1 MDSKT
6 IWTSAK
12 VDGPILQRLNIFPSS
27 TSALVY
33 RGISSSI
40 DVIILPDSE
49 LKKKKQNQ
57 IASLLEVLRN
67 TVPHARVFQF
77 SQIFRHQA
85 ESVWHSL
92 VEAGDELVNAL
103 EETLDYVTTI
113 RPLVFVAYG
122 LGGIVLKRALHT
134 MELKDTSI
142 STKIC
147 LAHQGIVFLGVPQ
160 LTEHRRDLWSNLN
173 TILEVYGRFNNSYLS
188 SKQEFL
194 PLIADV
200 SMKFCGLGSSS
211 RILTV
216 YESKPTKVR
225 AFPPKKSLLLG
236 AGLAV
241 LNIRDETSF
250 CSPTDFHGISQFPHG
265 HDLCN
270 EISRLIHICASI
282 QIRSQPNSGTIIMT
296 VPNQIDLFGRSGSY
310 WASTESYT
318 ESAVGEFTPSRSS
331 DPNAQA
337 SGSSESWELV
347 VAEKRIPKMPCYVRK
362 AIDKNRNFVGRS
374 AIIKEI
380 DQALLPNGAN
390 LSSGLRSFSLCGFG
404 GLGKTQIATY
414 YAYARESDF
423 DAIFWVQADELMKL
437 NKSFEDIAKA
447 LDLVEE
453 GDQGNKAISR
463 DKVLEWF
470 CDPRK
475 RAMRKAASLTD
486 LDSTPAKWLLIFDN
500 ADDISILREF
510 WPIGSSGSILITSR
524 DPTAK
529 SDLADQGIDLPPM
542 SSDECAAL
550 LQSLVGEAPSATPSH
565 ASLSL
570 ANRIGNV
577 PLAISQIA
585 TRIRRNAMT
594 IEEFLNRHGNNSLLS
609 ELNKVQSLP
618 PQEQYRHTLAT
629 VWGFENFS
637 AKVQGLINTMVFMDP
652 DNIAE
657 FILQQDSMDKGS
669 ISYPK
674 PGDEYDRAWE
684 EFYRTSL
691 VKRKKET
698 KILSLH
704 REIQEVAKSRMTD
717 DQQQKYYEHTI
728 DILSRAWTYSDE
740 PFTRENFKQSA
751 CDDVLPHIQ
760 SIFRVY
766 ESPLT
771 NFVISTPSA
780 KKLVK
785 LLQEAGWYLV
795 QSAQY
800 DPVLPMFNLAMSISQ
815 SHGDIMKDLLADT
828 AFSLAR
834 YGEETNMDPHKVFE
848 YCDLYH
854 RLSKELNDGSTAR
867 VQNLATSHTSLAQA
881 YLLLD
886 RYEKAAEHCIKCIA
900 IEDDY
905 PDHKSGA
912 WMSQFAH
919 IYLAWAEHGMG
930 NYAKAIALTSKVI
943 EFRMRTFGP
952 DDTESIKLGLALHCF
967 ANACQNLGLHR
978 DSQEAYRK
986 ALANFRAC
994 LGPNSFRVGQ
1004 MKLKLAEQLGNH
1016 KGFGQLA
1023 ESFFNEAIK
1032 IFSAT
1037 SYYSPELAR
1046 ALYKR
1051 YQFSVSLNTGSP
1063 NDTTPV
1069 LENLIYKEAAETY
1082 HRLCPQADKT
1092 TLLNALDFDSF
1103 VRFWSR

>member
-1 MDSKT
+1 MDLQT

-12 VDGPILQRLNIFPSS
+12 VDGPILQRLDLFPST
-27 TSALVY
+27 TSAPVY
-33 RGISSSI
+33 GRESPNM
-40 DVIILPDSE
+40 DVIIVPDFE
-49 LKKKKQNQ
+49 LRKKKQNQ
-57 IASLLEVLRN
+57 MASLLEVLRT
-67 TVPHARVFQF
+67 TVPRARVFQF
-77 SQIFRHQA
+77 SQIFRRQT
-85 ESVWHSL
+85 ESVWHSI
-92 VEAGDELVNAL
+92 VEAGDELVKAL
-103 EETLDYVTTI
+103 EDTLDYVTTI
-113 RPLVFVAYG
+113 RPLLFVSYG
-122 LGGIVLKRALHT
+122 LGGLVLKKALHT
-134 MELKDTSI
+134 IELKDTPT
-142 STKIC
+142 STMIR
-147 LAHQGIVFLGVPQ
+147 LAQQGIVFLGVPQ

-173 TILEVYGRFNNSYLS
+173 TILEVYGRFNNSYLG
-188 SKQEFL
+188 SKQDFL
-194 PLIADV
+194 PLMADV
-200 SMKFCGLGSSS
+200 SMKFWGLGSRS

-216 YESKPTKVR
+216 YESEPTKVR
-225 AFPPKKSLLLG
+225 TFPPKKKLLLG
-236 AGLAV
+236 IGLAV
-241 LNIRDETSF
+241 LNMRDETPF
-250 CSPTDFHGISQFPHG
+250 CSPTDFHGICQFSHG
-265 HDLCN
+265 HGLYN
-270 EISRLIHICASI
+270 EISRLIQICASI
-282 QIRSQPNSGTIIMT
+282 HIQAQPNSGTITMT
-296 VPNQIDLFGRSGSY
+296 VPNQIDIFGRSGYY

-318 ESAVGEFTPSRSS
+318 ESAIGEPTPSGSY
-331 DPNAQA
+331 DATAQD

-347 VAEKRIPKMPCYVRK
+347 VAEKKIPKMPCYVRK

-374 AIIKEI
+374 DIIREI
-380 DQALLPNGAN
+380 DQALLPNDSN
-390 LSSGLRSFSLCGFG
+390 RSSGPRSFSICGFG

-414 YAYARESDF
+414 YAFARESDF

-470 CDPRK
+470 CEPRK
-475 RAMRKAASLTD
+475 RAMRGAATQTD
-486 LDSTPAKWLLIFDN
+486 IDPALAKWLIIYDN
-500 ADDISILREF
+500 ADDISIIREF
-510 WPIGSSGSILITSR
+510 WPISSCGSILVTSR

-550 LQSLVGEAPSATPSH
+550 LQSLVGETPSATPSQ
-565 ASLSL
+565 AALSL

-585 TRIRRNAMT
+585 TRIRCNAMT
-594 IEEFLNRHGNNSLLS
+594 IEEFLNRHGNNSLLI
-609 ELNKVQSLP
+609 ELNKVQNLP

-637 AKVQGLINTMVFMDP
+637 PKVQGLIHTMVFMDP

-657 FILQQDSMDKGS
+657 FILQQDSMDMGN
-669 ISYPK
+669 IPYPQ
-674 PGDEYDRAWE
+674 PGDEYQRVWE

-691 VKRKKET
+691 VQRKKET
-698 KILSLH
+698 KSLSWH
-704 REIQEVAKSRMTD
+704 REVQEVAKNRMTD

-728 DILSRAWTYSDE
+728 DILSRAWPYADD

-751 CDDVLPHIQ
+751 CDDILSHIQ

-766 ESPLT
+766 KSPLT
-771 NFVISTPSA
+771 NFYISTPSA
-780 KKLVK
+780 RKLVK

-800 DPVLPMFNLAMSISQ
+800 DPVLPMFDLALSISQ
-815 SHGDIMKDLLADT
+815 SYGDAMKDLFADT
-828 AFSLAR
+828 TFSLAR
-834 YGEETNMDPHKVFE
+834 YGEETNMNPHKVFE
-848 YCDLYH
+848 YCDIYH
-854 RLSKELNDGSTAR
+854 RLSKESNDGSRAR
-867 VQNLATSHTSLAQA
+867 VQNLSTSHTSLAQA

-886 RYEKAAEHCIKCIA
+886 NYDKAAEHCKKCIA
-900 IEDDY
+900 IEDDF

-930 NYAKAIALTSKVI
+930 NYTKAITLASKVI
-943 EFRMRTFGP
+943 EFRMHTFGP
-952 DDTESIKLGLALHCF
+952 DDTESIKLGLALHCLG
-967 ANACQNLGLHR
+967 NARQSLGLHR
-978 DSQEAYRK
+978 ESQEAYRK
-986 ALANFRAC
+986 ALVNFRAC

-1004 MKLKLAEQLGNH
+1004 MKLKLAEQLGHH

-1023 ESFFNEAIK
+1023 ESFFNQAIR

-1046 ALYKR
+1046 ALYKK
-1051 YQFSVSLNTGSP
+1051 YQFLVSLNTGSP
-1063 NDTTPV
+1063 NVTTPGP
-1069 LENLIYKEAAETY
+1069 EDLIYKEAAETY

-1092 TLLNALDFDSF
+1092 TPLNGPDFDSL